1 MDEYF
6 QEIENTTLPDYNTPL
21 QVLHY
26 KIEEAL
32 RAPILHSGLCNTRMF
47 ARAMGLATRASLIQ
61 YYWVEC
67 RCSAPAFSPST
78 EERAPST
85 RWKEALAVER
95 EVAEKVAAMVAVMV
109 VEVRVVARA
118 AVMVEVVRVVVP
130 AEVMVEAVMEVVP
143 TKVNP
148 RTTQKMMMSQVSTS
162 SIYTDLF
169 SDARHSQ
176 SSITR
181 R

>member
-1 MDEYF
+1 M
-6 QEIENTTLPDYNTPL
+6 
-21 QVLHY
+21 
-26 KIEEAL
+26 
-32 RAPILHSGLCNTRMF
+32 
-47 ARAMGLATRASLIQ
+47 
-61 YYWVEC
+61 
-67 RCSAPAFSPST
+67 
-78 EERAPST
+78 
-85 RWKEALAVER
+85 ER

-169 SDARHSQ
+169 SAPQLTYGETFNPDFMIR
-176 SSITR
+176 SSRLSVIPALTYACPPHGF
-181 R
+181 

>member
-1 MDEYF
+1 M
-6 QEIENTTLPDYNTPL
+6 
-21 QVLHY
+21 
-26 KIEEAL
+26 
-32 RAPILHSGLCNTRMF
+32 
-47 ARAMGLATRASLIQ
+47 
-61 YYWVEC
+61 
-67 RCSAPAFSPST
+67 
-78 EERAPST
+78 
-85 RWKEALAVER
+85 ER

-169 SDARHSQ
+169 STSRNHTMMHEPHAAGSPIHCTP
-176 SSITR
+176 SSSSLLCFF
-181 R
+181 